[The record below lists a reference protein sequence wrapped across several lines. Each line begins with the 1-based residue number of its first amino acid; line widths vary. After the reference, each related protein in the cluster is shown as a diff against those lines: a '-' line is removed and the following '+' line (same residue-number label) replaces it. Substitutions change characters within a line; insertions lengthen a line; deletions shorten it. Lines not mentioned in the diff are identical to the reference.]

1 MIIFLF
7 IRAFFKYSEYGEEEE
22 EEKHN
27 EQSQKFVTNQPQA
40 NNDNNNNNY
49 YFSSNKPL
57 PKRGDFN
64 ISSSAK
70 LVSGVSGV
78 DSAAKSDL

>member
-1 MIIFLF
+1 MLF
-7 IRAFFKYSEYGEEEE
+7 IRTFFKYSEYVEEE

-27 EQSQKFVTNQPQA
+27 EQSQKFVTNQPQT
-40 NNDNNNNNY
+40 NNDNNNNNNY